1 MKKLSVIFTAA
12 VMAFSTAL
20 PVSAVKHEDPAV
32 AYITYADAPEGT
44 VYTDIL
50 IKLPTD
56 DESYTDFTQS
66 PEVCKDGAKGGT
78 SLGITA
84 DSEIAKYSEDGY
96 ISLSLHHNKALTL
109 CIYSDKEVL
118 KMATSKI
125 NSCDFIDLSV
135 NYGAFKAAYI
145 DGEGNILGVTD
156 ASETAYSMD
165 TPYGFSAK
173 GNELTFQR
181 HGAHPRAIA
190 IGIAVSVLVIIS
202 LPLIIGLI
210 YSKRNKRL
218 KPSELAKNNK
228 KDVK

>member
-1 MKKLSVIFTAA
+1 MKKIPALFTAA
-12 VMAFSTAL
+12 IMAFSLAL

-125 NSCDFIDLSV
+125 NSCDFIDLSI
-135 NYGAFKAAYI
+135 NYGDFKAAYI

-165 TPYGFSAK
+165 TPYGFNADADS
-173 GNELTFQR
+173 LIFQR
-181 HGAHPRAIA
+181 HGAHPRTIS
-190 IGIAVSVLVIIS
+190 IIIAVGVLVIIS
-202 LPLIIGLI
+202 LPLVIGFIL
-210 YSKRNKRL
+210 SKRKKRL
-218 KPSELAKNNK
+218 KASEHTKENK
-228 KDVK
+228 KQ

>member
-12 VMAFSTAL
+12 VMAFSMAL

-96 ISLSLHHNKALTL
+96 ISLSLHHKKAGVL
-109 CIYSDKEVL
+109 CIYSDEEVL
-118 KMATSKI
+118 KMASSKI
-125 NSCDFIDLSV
+125 DSCDFIDLSI
-135 NYGAFKAAYI
+135 NYGDFKAAYI
-145 DGEGNILGVTD
+145 DGEGHILGVTSP
-156 ASETAYSMD
+156 SETAYSMD
-165 TPYGFSAK
+165 TPYGFNAD
-173 GNELTFQR
+173 GNSLTFQR

-202 LPLIIGLI
+202 LPIIIGLLI
-210 YSKRNKRL
+210 SKRNNRMKA
-218 KPSELAKNNK
+218 SELANKAKN
-228 KDVK
+228 DQ

>member
-1 MKKLSVIFTAA
+1 MKKIPALFTAA
-12 VMAFSTAL
+12 IMAFSMAL

-32 AYITYADAPEGT
+32 AYITYADVPKGT

-125 NSCDFIDLSV
+125 NSCDFIDLSI

-145 DGEGNILGVTD
+145 DGEGNILGVTSP
-156 ASETAYSMD
+156 SETAYSMD
-165 TPYGFSAK
+165 TPYGFNADGDS
-173 GNELTFQR
+173 LTFQR
-181 HGAHPRAIA
+181 HGAHPRTIS
-190 IGIAVSVLVIIS
+190 IIIAVGVLVIIS
-202 LPLIIGLI
+202 LPLVIGFII
-210 YSKRNKRL
+210 SKRKKRL
-218 KPSELAKNNK
+218 KASEHAKENQK
-228 KDVK
+228 Q

>member
-1 MKKLSVIFTAA
+1 MKKIPALFTAA
-12 VMAFSTAL
+12 IMAFSMAL

-125 NSCDFIDLSV
+125 NSCDFIDLSI

-145 DGEGNILGVTD
+145 DGEGNILGVTSP
-156 ASETAYSMD
+156 SETAYSMD
-165 TPYGFSAK
+165 TPYGFNADGDS
-173 GNELTFQR
+173 LTFQR
-181 HGAHPRAIA
+181 HGAHPRTIS
-190 IGIAVSVLVIIS
+190 IIIAVGVLVIIS
-202 LPLIIGLI
+202 LPLVIGFII
-210 YSKRNKRL
+210 SKRKKRL
-218 KPSELAKNNK
+218 KASEHAKENQK
-228 KDVK
+228 Q